1 MEKIQNNDGAAAWYL
16 LVMIQ
21 LFFFFTY
28 IRVISAVSVGVRCKS
43 GRIPCEKSR
52 KVRNTVVT
60 TLIHLIS
67 NQLEETLIMKIKS
80 W

>member
-1 MEKIQNNDGAAAWYL
+1 MVFTRYDKT
-16 LVMIQ
+16 
-21 LFFFFTY
+21 FFFFTY
-28 IRVISAVSVGVRCKS
+28 IRVISAVSVGVWCKS

-52 KVRNTVVT
+52 NVRNTVVT